1 MERKYSNSS
10 IYRRQDG
17 RWVAAVCSRD
27 PVTDKFVRQYRYG
40 KTKQEALQKK
50 MELLAKSEKLPVT
63 FGLTASRSYAAPV
76 IRCKPHAVATG
87 YTTTA

>member
-1 MERKYSNSS
+1 MEQRKYGNGS

-27 PVTDKFVRQYRYG
+27 PVTGKTIRTYSYG

-50 MELLAKSEKLPVT
+50 MELLAKNKELPAPS
-63 FGLTASRSYAAPV
+63 GLTARHS
-76 IRCKPHAVATG
+76 
-87 YTTTA
+87 

>member
-1 MERKYSNSS
+1 MEQHKYGNGS

-27 PVTDKFVRQYRYG
+27 PVTDKTIRTYFYG

-50 MELLAKSEKLPVT
+50 MELLAKRKELSAT
-63 FGLTASRSYAAPV
+63 SGLTASRS
-76 IRCKPHAVATG
+76 
-87 YTTTA
+87 